1 MSRASVYDGRDEQ
14 VENQTAYG
22 ELSRLH
28 GAQSYS
34 QGAIKARM
42 HGAHH
47 RPRDR
52 RIRSFI
58 SMRWSSAG
66 RRRRPFRGSSYRSPY
81 GLRSYWKSTFLRG
94 LPDVAIDTFVRFGE
108 ACTSPR
114 TVVVLEHGH
123 GAVTRVG
130 TNETAFPARGHAFD
144 LVVLSLWDDVKED
157 ARNVAWTRDFYEAIQ
172 PWAASLVYVNAL
184 GAVDGTRVRYAYD

>member
-47 RPRDR
+47 RPRVTVASDLSLRCDGPALAGGGDR
-52 RIRSFI
+52 V
-58 SMRWSSAG
+58 
-66 RRRRPFRGSSYRSPY
+66 RGSSYSSPY

-94 LPDVAIDTFVRFGE
+94 LPDVAIDTFVR
-108 ACTSPR
+108 
-114 TVVVLEHGH
+114 
-123 GAVTRVG
+123 
-130 TNETAFPARGHAFD
+130 
-144 LVVLSLWDDVKED
+144 
-157 ARNVAWTRDFYEAIQ
+157 
-172 PWAASLVYVNAL
+172 
-184 GAVDGTRVRYAYD
+184 